1 MKKIVEY
8 LTNLWYSLIRIEEV
22 EEVEHMMPEMVM
34 QGIIEKSNTLE
45 QGNSPKKKDYKLL
58 RKVLDFLAWN
68 ELKSKSK
75 NFDYSKYIEK
85 NRDIC
90 NGKPIVKGTRIEP
103 ITVWNYFMS
112 IEKTDNINM
121 DIIMKKIKEDY
132 PALDDDKILVSFLY
146 CIKTNSF
153 KQLLR

>member
-1 MKKIVEY
+1 M
-8 LTNLWYSLIRIEEV
+8 
-22 EEVEHMMPEMVM
+22 
-34 QGIIEKSNTLE
+34 
-45 QGNSPKKKDYKLL
+45 
-58 RKVLDFLAWN
+58 AWH

-90 NGKPIVKGTRIEP
+90 NGKPIIKGTRIEP
-103 ITVWNYFMS
+103 ITIWNYFMS

-121 DIIMKKIKEDY
+121 DVIMKKIKEDY